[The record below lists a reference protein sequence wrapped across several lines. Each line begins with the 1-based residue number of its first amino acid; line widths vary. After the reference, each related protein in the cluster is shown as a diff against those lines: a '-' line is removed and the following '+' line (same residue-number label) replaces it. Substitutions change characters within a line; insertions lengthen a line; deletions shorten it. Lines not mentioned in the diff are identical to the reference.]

1 MRHTRRDCVARK
13 GIGMGRG
20 NARQWAMTAGLAMIV
35 AACGRGDDGAEV
47 AGTEVVP
54 STAETIAAPTTVTAP
69 ATTTQV
75 NYVVQSGDSLSV
87 IAGRFGVTT
96 KALAD
101 FNAISDVNSIVVGQ
115 ELSIPPTT
123 LASATDAPATEASG
137 EATTTVAAG

>member
-1 MRHTRRDCVARK
+1 
-13 GIGMGRG
+13 
-20 NARQWAMTAGLAMIV
+20 MTAGLAMIV